1 VVYVADAADIHSQA
15 QDDVGR
21 AAQSPAAEV
30 VMTVEGLSVTYN
42 TSGPRAV
49 DDVNF
54 ELRRGEMLGL
64 VGESGSG
71 KTSTAMAILGL
82 IKPPATVLSG
92 SVRLGGQDLLSVPKR
107 TLRRLRWSEI
117 SLVPQGA
124 MNALSPVMRIG
135 KQIEDGIRA
144 HDRQLSRQ
152 QLQARIAELLGSVD
166 LAPEVAAMYPHE
178 LSGGMK
184 QRACIAM
191 AIALGPTVVVADEPT
206 SALDVVV
213 QKSVARTLADVRERL
228 GVSILLIGHDMAL
241 QAQIADR
248 VGVMWKGR
256 LVEIGPVRAIFGD
269 PAHPYTQMLLRSVPS
284 LRESSWH
291 AATDTEGWR
300 ESAQTYL
307 DQRLVLRAVGDDH
320 MAAVP

>member
-1 VVYVADAADIHSQA
+1 VPDAIEAGA
-15 QDDVGR
+15 GANGAR
-21 AAQSPAAEV
+21 AAESELAGDT
-30 VMTVEGLSVTYN
+30 VMSVRDLSVTYAA
-42 TSGPRAV
+42 TGPRAV
-49 DDVNF
+49 DDVSF

-71 KTSTAMAILGL
+71 KTSTAMAVLGL
-82 IKPPATVLSG
+82 IKPPARVLSG
-92 SVRLGGQDLLSVPKR
+92 SVHLAGEDLLAISR
-107 TLRRLRWSEI
+107 RALRRMRWSEI

-124 MNALSPVMRIG
+124 MNALSPVMRVG

-144 HDRQLSRQ
+144 HEKDLSRDQ
-152 QLQARIAELLGSVD
+152 MRARLEELLASVD
-166 LAPEVAAMYPHE
+166 LQPQVAAMYPHE

-184 QRACIAM
+184 QRVCIAM
-191 AIALGPTVVVADEPT
+191 AIALRPKVVVADEPT

-228 GVSILLIGHDMAL
+228 GVSVLLIGHDMAL

-256 LVEIGPVRAIFGD
+256 LIEIGPVRAIFRQ
-269 PAHPYTQMLLRSVPS
+269 PAHPYTRLLLRSVPS
-284 LRESSWH
+284 LRETAWQ
-291 AATDTEGWR
+291 AAADTEGLR
-300 ESAQTYL
+300 DTAQGYL
-307 DQRLVLRAVGDDH
+307 EQRCTLRAVGDDH